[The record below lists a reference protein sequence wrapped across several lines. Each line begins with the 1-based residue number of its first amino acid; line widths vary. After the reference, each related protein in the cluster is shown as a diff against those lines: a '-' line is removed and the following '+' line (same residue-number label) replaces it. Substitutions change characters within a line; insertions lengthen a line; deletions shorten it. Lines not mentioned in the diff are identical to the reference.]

1 VSTDDDDDTACLEMV
16 ELVTDYLE
24 DRLALPARAR
34 FEQHVAACSGC
45 RLYVEQMRVTLRALG
60 RIPEPSI
67 DAEAREQ
74 LLRVYR
80 AWRER

>member
-1 VSTDDDDDTACLEMV
+1 
-16 ELVTDYLE
+16 
-24 DRLALPARAR
+24 
-34 FEQHVAACSGC
+34 VAACSGC

-80 AWRER
+80 AWRQRY